1 MGLEF
6 EDWLIFY
13 SAIRHNWDCAGRTL
27 ARPGKTALAP
37 NIVDDKNV
45 NVGTPMD
52 PQNGLATALP
62 VAAYISKQSGD
73 IPTCFQK
80 G

>member
-1 MGLEF
+1 M
-6 EDWLIFY
+6 
-13 SAIRHNWDCAGRTL
+13 
-27 ARPGKTALAP
+27 RPRSGKTALAP

-45 NVGTPMD
+45 NTGVPMD

-62 VAAYISKQSGD
+62 VAAYISKRNGG
-73 IPTCFQK
+73 IPACFQK